1 MRLNTCRY
9 INQESAQFA
18 DTHIFSLIIT
28 QPTNALIVCHLF
40 LNNFLKHFHCSYMFR
55 YVYVLHL
62 YGQTIRQLCTAP
74 VWADNQTNVYVL
86 HLYGQTIR
94 QLCTASVWAD
104 NQTTV
109 YCICMGNQTTV
120 YCTCMGRQSDNCVL
134 HLYGQTIRQ
143 LCIAKLSLAPVC
155 RTQNVYS
162 SLLSLVTDKTVCQCC
177 THTASIIM
185 LHKTTGQGY
194 TVNWTRT
201 TQVTSRWM
209 PFHCTPPHNTAVE
222 TNKKCPSH
230 PQITQYR
237 TTTVIHSPDS
247 GKQIPT
253 FRSAWSANSSWTV

>member
-109 YCICMGNQTTV
+109 YCKTFPCPGLPYPKCVQQFTFACN
-120 YCTCMGRQSDNCVL
+120 RQDSMSMLHPHSKHYYVAQNNRPGIYTQLNKNDTSDKPL
-134 HLYGQTIRQ
+134 DAIPL
-143 LCIAKLSLAPVC
+143 
-155 RTQNVYS
+155 
-162 SLLSLVTDKTVCQCC
+162 
-177 THTASIIM
+177 HTA
-185 LHKTTGQGY
+185 
-194 TVNWTRT
+194 
-201 TQVTSRWM
+201 TQHCCGNKQEM
-209 PFHCTPPHNTAVE
+209 PQS
-222 TNKKCPSH
+222 PSNH
-230 PQITQYR
+230 TI
-237 TTTVIHSPDS
+237 
-247 GKQIPT
+247 
-253 FRSAWSANSSWTV
+253 